1 MNTPRPIAPRPSA
14 ARPGAPRLS
23 ATRLAELM
31 DRPAPTD
38 EQIAVIEAPL
48 APMLVVAGAGS
59 GKTETMASRVV
70 WLIANGLVEPRQVL
84 GLTFTRKAAHE
95 LAERITGRLGTLAT
109 ALRADGLPVPRGL
122 ERAGDD
128 LLGQEVQVHT
138 YNGFA
143 LDLVREH
150 ALRVGLDPEF
160 SMMSPSAAWQLAHE
174 LVEAADDS
182 LDLDASPASLTAA
195 LVSLTSSLADHLVG
209 PEELAA
215 ELRAIRDHLSQIPLQ
230 ISGRRRTTPKDV
242 AGVISACEQRLEL
255 IPLLERFAA
264 IRTERS
270 ALEFSDQVYLA
281 ARIAREV
288 PEAGRLARELHPV
301 VLLDEFQDTSVAQLR
316 MLADLFGPGHA
327 ACAVGDPQQAI
338 YGWRGASAA
347 SLDGFARAFATPT
360 APGAT
365 GAPGAAEAPVL
376 QRTLSTSWRNDRAV
390 LDVANR
396 IAAPLRSASTA
407 ITIPELQVRPGAG
420 EGTVHVHEAADE
432 RSEARAIARWILAR
446 RGRAGD
452 ATDARVHPSGA
463 AGEGGPAS
471 EPLPSAAVLVR
482 ARKQIPPI
490 VEALEEAGLPVQVMG
505 LGGLLDRPEVADV
518 RALLEC
524 VHDPGR
530 GDWLMRLLAG
540 PRFRLGARDM
550 SVLGRWREQLA
561 ARRRRAA
568 AGADAT
574 DRSSAAGVG
583 ATGIGA
589 ADGADEM
596 TLIDAVDDL
605 PAPDWT
611 DPDGRSLSSTAR
623 ERLRDLQGILRS
635 LRRRLALPLPDLIQE
650 AVRALDLDL
659 TLLSQS
665 PTDPPLGG
673 LPALREHA
681 AAFERTAQRPGLG
694 PFLALLEISEDQE
707 AGLAMGAGQAD
718 PDPDA
723 ITVVTMHSAKGLEWD
738 LVAVAGLSEG
748 SVPSYDLRRAKTTED
763 GSVRVAD
770 SGWTGKLAEASIP
783 SSLRG
788 DADILPQLDWASAD
802 TQVDAESLVQE
813 FRFAQGEETLR
824 EDRRLMYVAVTRAR
838 EDLLLSSC
846 AWRTGAARPR
856 PRSRYLRETLPLV
869 PERFQEIEDVPEKN
883 PLDARLFEAS
893 WPPAPGEAERR
904 RADAEALVRAAAD
917 GRLPELPEDAA
928 LAEQTRRVLADLA
941 ERRAQLTVRSPAR
954 LSASQIVARAQDPQ
968 AAARSMLRPLPRRPS
983 RSARRG
989 TAFHAWLEQRLEG
1002 GALLDLEDLTELADL
1017 EDGPLAD
1024 AADGDPGATA
1034 DGELS
1039 DAEALA
1045 RMREAF
1051 ERSPYAQQVPI
1062 AVEEPVTTRIGPLA
1076 IRGVI
1081 DAVFPDPD
1089 SEDGVVI
1096 LDWKTGAPPSGAR
1109 RRARA
1114 LQLSVYRLAWHERT
1128 GLPLSR
1134 IRTVF
1139 FYVAAGKTDEVRR
1152 HPSRQALEHMLLA
1165 EGDAPT
1171 DAPPTD
1177 APPTGSPSPG
1187 RP

>member
-1 MNTPRPIAPRPSA
+1 VSTPRPGA
-14 ARPGAPRLS
+14 ARSGAPRLS
-23 ATRLAELM
+23 AARLAALM

-38 EQIAVIEAPL
+38 EQTAVIEAPL
-48 APMLVVAGAGS
+48 SPMLVVAGAGS

-109 ALRADGLPVPRGL
+109 ALRAEGLDVPRGL
-122 ERAGDD
+122 ERAGED

-215 ELRAIRDHLSQIPLQ
+215 ELRAIRDHLAQIPLQ
-230 ISGRRRTTPKDV
+230 VSGRRRTTPKDV
-242 AGVISACEQRLEL
+242 AAVISACEQRLEL

-270 ALEFSDQVYLA
+270 ALEFSDQVHLA

-316 MLADLFGPGHA
+316 MLSDLFGPGHA

-347 SLDGFARAFATPT
+347 SLDGFARAFAIPGTEE
-360 APGAT
+360 APG
-365 GAPGAAEAPVL
+365 EPVL

-420 EGTVHVHEAADE
+420 EGTVRVHEAADE
-432 RSEARAIARWILAR
+432 RAEARAIARWILERRAR
-446 RGRAGD
+446 SAGADTAMPHPGGGAAEPPEVSAGD
-452 ATDARVHPSGA
+452 PPTGTADEAPSA
-463 AGEGGPAS
+463 P
-471 EPLPSAAVLVR
+471 PPSAAVLVR

-518 RALLEC
+518 RALLES

-568 AGADAT
+568 SDAGAP
-574 DRSSAAGVG
+574 G
-583 ATGIGA
+583 ATGLGA

-605 PAPDWT
+605 PGPEWT
-611 DPDGRSLSSTAR
+611 DPDGRALSTTAR
-623 ERLRDLQGILRS
+623 ARLRDLQGILRA

-707 AGLAMGAGQAD
+707 AGLSMGAGQAD

-723 ITVVTMHSAKGLEWD
+723 VTVVTMHSAKGLEWD

-770 SGWTGKLAEASIP
+770 SGWIGKLAEASIP

-813 FRFAQGEETLR
+813 FRFAQGEESLR

-856 PRSRYLRETLPLV
+856 PRSRYLREVLPLV
-869 PERFQEIEDVPEKN
+869 PQPFQQLEEVPEQN

-917 GRLPELPEDAA
+917 GHLPEVPDDAA

-941 ERRAQLTVRSPAR
+941 ERREQLTVRSPAR

-968 AAARSMLRPLPRRPS
+968 AAARAMLRPLPRRPS

-1017 EDGPLAD
+1017 EDGDPAD
-1024 AADGDPGATA
+1024 VPE
-1034 DGELS
+1034 GEVT

-1051 ERSPYAQQVPI
+1051 ERSPYAHQVPI

-1089 SEDGVVI
+1089 TEDGVVI
-1096 LDWKTGAPPSGAR
+1096 LDWKTGAPPTGAR

-1128 GLPLSR
+1128 GVPLSR

-1139 FYVAAGKTDEVRR
+1139 FYVSAGKTDEVRR
-1152 HPSRQALEHMLLA
+1152 HPSRRALEHMLLTGEDA
-1165 EGDAPT
+1165 ADAPPEDAA

-1177 APPTGSPSPG
+1177 AP
-1187 RP
+1187 